1 MAREGQRSGG
11 LSGTGGVGEANVVSL
26 SPHPLEEMEAEEKP
40 WLCRQSSGRSKP
52 PPPGPQGAQ
61 PLPLSRMSRVT
72 VALMCFGVGQ
82 RFLSGEN
89 MSSNASKPKTLE
101 MEHRMRPGQLG
112 GRQVQGPAP
121 GH

>member
-1 MAREGQRSGG
+1 MGLGG
-11 LSGTGGVGEANVVSL
+11 LGKQMWCRCPHILWRKWKQKRSHGSVVSPVGEA
-26 SPHPLEEMEAEEKP
+26 
-40 WLCRQSSGRSKP
+40 KP